1 MAAILNP
8 ITDEAKSLPAG
19 AGEAALLRDVER
31 LALAA
36 NARIIRDEETNVG
49 YLIVGGHIERELA
62 PLNPLLSDVIR
73 ERVTVLSAASFIDY
87 GTQFRNSGSRLF
99 VDMQAPEV
107 TLDFDYHNDV
117 GPGHRGHVLTWQM
130 RTSLNWQRWTGID
143 GKPLTQRQFVE
154 FLEENEID
162 VREPAGAALREILQ
176 AVEGTRNV
184 SFTNATRLANGDID
198 LKWVEETEAKT
209 KGGQTLPGS
218 FTLGLPIFFGDRE
231 ATAVKALLRYK
242 VEGGKLSFTVILH
255 RRQEIFEE
263 AVQAEAAKAAATLGL
278 TVLIG
283 HVEDR
288 SL

>member
-1 MAAILNP
+1 MTVTN
-8 ITDEAKSLPAG
+8 EAEELPAG
-19 AGEAALLRDVER
+19 SGQAAFVRDIER
-31 LALAA
+31 LALAG
-36 NARIIRDEETNVG
+36 NGNIIRDKETGRG
-49 YLIVGGHIERELA
+49 YLIVGGSVERELP
-62 PLNPLLSDVIR
+62 PLNPIMPDSIT

-87 GTQFRNSGSRLF
+87 GTQFVDKKVSRLF
-99 VDMQAPEV
+99 VDMQAPKV
-107 TLDFDYHNDV
+107 TLDLDYHSVNDFGFDV
-117 GPGHRGHVLTWQM
+117 APRGHILTWQM

-218 FTLGLPIFFGDRE
+218 FLLGLPVFFGDKE
-231 ATAVKALLRYK
+231 VTGIKALLRYK
-242 VEGGKLSFTVILH
+242 VDSGKLTFTVILH
-255 RRQEIFEE
+255 RRQEIFEA
-263 AVQAEAAKAAATLGL
+263 AVQEEAAKAAAALGL
-278 TVLIG
+278 TVLVG

-288 SL
+288 PR